1 MNPSERYVDPARVRV
16 SADQYMVTGIVPAI
30 RETLD
35 GLIFADE
42 QRGPRHILSDD
53 ECFEA
58 RRAQGNLGAHAPG
71 CHGGLDNSI
80 TTVTDEPFDG
90 IGTSPAPRV
99 LDTWS
104 SASRQHHIDTGEYL
118 SVGEAIEADD
128 HERKD
133 RAMRYHIRGTTSTG
147 ETFDLPGEHMSFDS
161 HDDAVTYAMEYA
173 KSVSGTD
180 EVEIE
185 RLPTVTVVTAR
196 GAEYAEQLRI
206 DLQGE
211 RIDAAGAITS
221 DGSIPSPET
230 PDGWG
235 IYWV

>member
-71 CHGGLDNSI
+71 CHGGPVRAGVRESDSGRERAMSDR
-80 TTVTDEPFDG
+80 DEQRKYEGSDE
-90 IGTSPAPRV
+90 
-99 LDTWS
+99 
-104 SASRQHHIDTGEYL
+104 Q
-118 SVGEAIEADD
+118 ADD

-147 ETFDLPGEHMSFDS
+147 ETFDLPGEHIGFDS